1 MPKELSG
8 GMKRRLSMAMTLVS
22 EPDLLILDE
31 PSAGMDPETR
41 RNVWDILQKVAKQ
54 RTLLLSSHDMEE
66 ADAIA
71 DQIVIMA
78 AGVVVC
84 TGSTTFLKKA
94 CGVGYKVTFTKVP
107 QVFKLHDAMAVV
119 QRTIPHA
126 VVDDDKKEEVCIT
139 LGTMEN
145 ENFPGM
151 FRMLEGSM
159 RRLGISSIGVS
170 VASMK
175 DVYLKINMDWA
186 PGGKGREDPVD
197 EKVIEAVSKPISK
210 QRTMTR
216 SFSALFY
223 KRLLSLVRS
232 WDLYVVFFL
241 GPLVLLALATWLR
254 PQQSLLKT
262 LKKQEETLDV
272 PIKLGTHFPD
282 STVVLGEAPA
292 TNLSKA
298 LRVLIESES
307 CTVRATG
314 NVTKEL
320 HEIIENDFAAYIL
333 TYPMAVAFQS
343 NTIRM
348 MPNPTSAI
356 TSPIIINLVYT
367 AWLRVLAAQPTLQN
381 NITVTYLVAVPF
393 EPLLALF
400 IERVVSWL
408 YWVIVAA
415 LTYMMSFAAYASFP
429 VDERLGGARDV
440 QLMTGISGT
449 EFIFAHFVFDFACH
463 FVYCASWCTIHYAF
477 SFYSLGTAALLFG
490 ALLSFGPVAIGVC
503 YVKAEYSSASGSAVG
518 SVFLWFYIGGA
529 IVTAASTFFVLLGWP
544 EYTQV
549 LLYGVPPYALLSLLN
564 KIWNNEDKSL
574 QCKELQKEGIKLP
587 RGIGPNCDEGLLQF
601 STDGVGF
608 ELAFLL
614 AEGLLFLAYMIF
626 KTSGYLSAGDPSPGD
641 EAAADEDVAEEAK
654 KVEAAVQKGDYVSN
668 SMLVWRLHKHFGA
681 LHAVRGIYMALRPS
695 ECFGLLGVNGA
706 GKTTTFQM
714 LAALISVSYG
724 DASTAVAKLSAN
736 ARRWQSQVSY
746 CFQLGGLLDRL
757 NAYEY
762 LYLVGRLR
770 GITESDLKPMVGSVI
785 AVVDLTEHASKQCG
799 VYSGGN
805 RRKLS
810 IGAAL
815 LGLQPF
821 IFLDEPYAGVDVVSR
836 NKIFRAIAEIKKRS
850 KSTFVLTSHNMDEC
864 EFSCDRITIMV
875 EGHMMC
881 LGTLQHLR
889 EKFGKGFRLEFLLKH
904 TAAADAPMLNAAVKQ
919 LFRGIELKQ
928 CHQNLLCYH
937 LAVRVPWSEI
947 FTKVVDLQK
956 NFQLEHALVA
966 ENTLEDIFLN
976 FAKAQEAATMAATA
990 NAAPPTAHPRQSPS
1004 TGAPASAAASTSP
1017 A

>member
-1 MPKELSG
+1 MLSNVVTFLWRTLYLQGIRRHGIATLIELLIVAGFFYFLSYSQAQPEPLSKESEEKEASSALTAPPKVTDIVYAPDSDYNEKLMKAVADEIYRLVTSRRIGPERKQSRSYLYRAREGILDVDALIPADSDENHKASDVLLTMARLPGWVFDGLTASYAQQLQAALSLVFLIPLVRRINAIQYEFSTGTAPSYWNPEDNANTAGMLHMNKDPARFEEMPPDSKVIMDINGLTKVFGYKPALSGVDLKVYSSRITVLLGHNGAGKTTLMSILTGMLSPTSGKATVCGYDVSTQRQNVRRRVSFCQQTDIFFDDLTCAENVLYFGSLKGAKRSKLAKSVTETLCLVGIGDKANRMPKELSG

-41 RNVWDILQKVAKQ
+41 RNVWDVLQKVAKQ

-126 VVDDDKKEEVCIT
+126 VVDDDKKEEVCIA

-145 ENFPGM
+145 ENFPRM

-159 RRLGISSIGVS
+159 KRLGISSIGVS

-210 QRTMTR
+210 RRTMTR
-216 SFSALFY
+216 SFSALFH

-262 LKKQEETLDV
+262 LKNQEETLDV

-307 CTVRATG
+307 CTVHATG

-320 HEIIENDFAAYIL
+320 HEIIEDDFAAYIL

-356 TSPIIINLVYT
+356 TSPIIINLVHT

-393 EPLLALF
+393 EP
-400 IERVVSWL
+400 
-408 YWVIVAA
+408 
-415 LTYMMSFAAYASFP
+415 
-429 VDERLGGARDV
+429 
-440 QLMTGISGT
+440 
-449 EFIFAHFVFDFACH
+449 C
-463 FVYCASWCTIHYAF
+463 
-477 SFYSLGTAALLFG
+477 
-490 ALLSFGPVAIGVC
+490 
-503 YVKAEYSSASGSAVG
+503 
-518 SVFLWFYIGGA
+518 
-529 IVTAASTFFVLLGWP
+529 
-544 EYTQV
+544 
-549 LLYGVPPYALLSLLN
+549 
-564 KIWNNEDKSL
+564 
-574 QCKELQKEGIKLP
+574 
-587 RGIGPNCDEGLLQF
+587 
-601 STDGVGF
+601 
-608 ELAFLL
+608 
-614 AEGLLFLAYMIF
+614 
-626 KTSGYLSAGDPSPGD
+626 
-641 EAAADEDVAEEAK
+641 
-654 KVEAAVQKGDYVSN
+654 
-668 SMLVWRLHKHFGA
+668 
-681 LHAVRGIYMALRPS
+681 
-695 ECFGLLGVNGA
+695 
-706 GKTTTFQM
+706 
-714 LAALISVSYG
+714 
-724 DASTAVAKLSAN
+724 
-736 ARRWQSQVSY
+736 
-746 CFQLGGLLDRL
+746 
-757 NAYEY
+757 
-762 LYLVGRLR
+762 
-770 GITESDLKPMVGSVI
+770 
-785 AVVDLTEHASKQCG
+785 
-799 VYSGGN
+799 
-805 RRKLS
+805 
-810 IGAAL
+810 
-815 LGLQPF
+815 
-821 IFLDEPYAGVDVVSR
+821 
-836 NKIFRAIAEIKKRS
+836 
-850 KSTFVLTSHNMDEC
+850 
-864 EFSCDRITIMV
+864 
-875 EGHMMC
+875 
-881 LGTLQHLR
+881 
-889 EKFGKGFRLEFLLKH
+889 
-904 TAAADAPMLNAAVKQ
+904 
-919 LFRGIELKQ
+919 
-928 CHQNLLCYH
+928 
-937 LAVRVPWSEI
+937 
-947 FTKVVDLQK
+947 
-956 NFQLEHALVA
+956 
-966 ENTLEDIFLN
+966 
-976 FAKAQEAATMAATA
+976 
-990 NAAPPTAHPRQSPS
+990 
-1004 TGAPASAAASTSP
+1004 
-1017 A
+1017 